1 MASVLVTYATKFGS
15 TREVADRVA
24 ARLLKAGM
32 QTEVLPAGEVRSLEG
47 YDAVVF
53 GGALYMFRLVG
64 EGRRF
69 LSRNSKALSR
79 LPLAVFAM
87 GPLEDTE
94 TQYFDA
100 RGHLDKT
107 LTKLKDVHPVEV
119 TVFGGVL
126 NPDKL
131 KFPYSNPGIKAMGA
145 SDLRDWEAIEAW
157 SDALPEA
164 LGIKAGTVAA
174 N

>member
-1 MASVLVTYATKFGS
+1 MASVLVAYATKFGS
-15 TREVADRVA
+15 TREVADRVV
-24 ARLLKAGM
+24 ARLLMAGA
-32 QTEVLPAGEVRSLEG
+32 QAEALPAGEVKSLDG

-53 GGALYMFRLVG
+53 GGALYMFRLVS

-69 LSRNSKALSR
+69 LKRHRKVLTQ
-79 LPLAVFAM
+79 LPLAVFAL

-94 TQYFDA
+94 SQYFDA

-107 LTKLKDVHPVEV
+107 LVKLEGVTPVEV
-119 TVFGGVL
+119 VVFGGVL

-145 SDLRDWEAIEAW
+145 SDLRDWTAIEAW
-157 SDALPEA
+157 ADALPKK
-164 LGIKAGTVAA
+164 LGLKGA
-174 N
+174 

>member
-1 MASVLVTYATKFGS
+1 MASVLVAYATKFGS

-24 ARLLKAGM
+24 ARLLKAGL
-32 QTEVLPAGEVRSLEG
+32 QVETRAAGEVKSLEG

-69 LSRNSKALSR
+69 LTRNRKALGQK
-79 LPLAVFAM
+79 PLAVFAM
-87 GPLEDTE
+87 GPLEDSE
-94 TQYFDA
+94 TQFFDA
-100 RGHLDKT
+100 RRHLDKA
-107 LTKLKDVHPVEV
+107 LVGLEGVQPVAV

-126 NPDKL
+126 DPAKL
-131 KFPYSNPGIKAMGA
+131 KFPYSNPGIKAMGL

-157 SDALPEA
+157 ADSLPEK
-164 LGIKAGTVAA
+164 LGAKKS
-174 N
+174 